1 MTIHVTASA
10 RKAIQQLILPGKAIG
25 IRIFVKDSGCSGLAY
40 VMEWCY
46 LQHDDDHVIKQASK
60 RLYIDP
66 KSAIYLHGSDLKY
79 FVKEFEEGFE
89 FTNPKEKR
97 KSRWGENFYVA

>member
-46 LQHDDDHVIKQASK
+46 LQHDDDHVILS
-60 RLYIDP
+60 LIH
-66 KSAIYLHGSDLKY
+66 I
-79 FVKEFEEGFE
+79 
-89 FTNPKEKR
+89 
-97 KSRWGENFYVA
+97 

>member
-1 MTIHVTASA
+1 MIHVSASA
-10 RKAIQQLILPGKAIG
+10 RKAIQQLILPFKAIG
-25 IRIFVKDSGCSGLAY
+25 VRVRVEDSGCSGLAY

-66 KSAIYLHGSDLKY
+66 KSAVYLHGCLLYTSPSPRD
-79 FVKEFEEGFE
+79 
-89 FTNPKEKR
+89 
-97 KSRWGENFYVA
+97 